1 MSRPPAAL
9 REMCDTARH
18 PETMPTLIF
27 ERTRFTVDC
36 PEGGRIVDVCDEHIM
51 AGIPFSCRHA
61 NCGTC
66 RVAITEGLE
75 FCEEPDDDELQLS
88 DVFKDP
94 PHVRLACQLKI
105 RPGAG
110 TVRLK
115 VLL

>member
-1 MSRPPAAL
+1 
-9 REMCDTARH
+9 
-18 PETMPTLIF
+18 MPTLIF

-94 PHVRLACQLKI
+94 PHVRLACQSAPVARRHFTRSRDRGSPSRETR
-105 RPGAG
+105 RP
-110 TVRLK
+110 
-115 VLL
+115 